1 MNLLKIH
8 RIFLYFAELPAR
20 LRVNEPNLRFVQVA
34 QKFSQNLVQN
44 YILTFSLKY
53 GIIYLSRGQGN
64 GHRTTMST
72 ENRNKKIEKFLKK
85 HLTKYQ

>member
-8 RIFLYFAELPAR
+8 RIFLYFAELSAR

-34 QKFSQNLVQN
+34 QKISQNLVQN

-64 GHRTTMST
+64 RNRTKAST
-72 ENRNKKIEKFLKK
+72 ENGNKKIENFSKK
-85 HLTKYQ
+85 VLTKYQ

>member
-8 RIFLYFAELPAR
+8 RIFIYFTELSAR
-20 LRVNEPNLRFVQVA
+20 LRVNEPNLQYMQVA
-34 QKFSQNLVQN
+34 QKFNQNLVQN

-64 GHRTTMST
+64 GNRTKAST
-72 ENRNKKIEKFLKK
+72 ENGNKKI
-85 HLTKYQ
+85 